1 MPVRYDIFMLKMQ
14 TFKDENSTTRT
25 WLHESPV
32 TSVMLEQ
39 ANQYFQL
46 VILSGAPAEL
56 CWQIQHLQSKCF
68 KATVICSK
76 TKCSAIVLQKLQQ
89 KHREKCSCEQ

>member
-1 MPVRYDIFMLKMQ
+1 MPVRYDIFILKMQ

-39 ANQYFQL
+39 ANQYCQL

-56 CWQIQHLQSKCF
+56 CWQIQHLQGKCF
-68 KATVICSK
+68 KATVICSNR
-76 TKCSAIVLQKLQQ
+76 KCSAIVFAKITTKAQGKA
-89 KHREKCSCEQ
+89 